1 MAQHETSPVAAKTP
15 VTALAAALLTMVL
28 WASAFVAIRH
38 IGESVRPGSLAL
50 GRLLVG
56 ALALLAVVT
65 IRREG
70 LPPRAAW
77 PGIAGMG
84 VFWFGLYMVA
94 LNWGERHTEAGTA
107 ALLVGAGPLLVALL
121 AGFLLHEGFPRPLL
135 VGLAVAFVGAA
146 LAGASSGG
154 GDTAVVGVLLCLAAA
169 AGHAVGV
176 IFQKPALSHAS
187 PLQVTAYASTFGAIA
202 CLPFAGQLVTD
213 LGNASA
219 GSWAGVVYLGL
230 LPTAL
235 AFWTWSYALAHMP
248 AGRLGAVTY
257 VVPAITV
264 VLAWPTLGE
273 FPSGLALA
281 GGALCLLG
289 VGISR
294 RTPRTAPGP
303 AASPTTSPTAT
314 PAPEPA
320 FAESG
325 TVGDVR
331 GETADVSG
339 PARAQD

>member
-1 MAQHETSPVAAKTP
+1 MAQNDSITAKP
-15 VTALAAALLTMVL
+15 PLTATAAALLTMVL

-38 IGESVRPGSLAL
+38 IGVSVRPGPLAL

-56 ALALLAVVT
+56 AVALLAVVT

-94 LNWGERHTEAGTA
+94 LNWGEQHTDAATA
-107 ALLVGAGPLLVALL
+107 ALLIGTGPLLVALL

-135 VGLAVAFVGAA
+135 AGLAVAFIGAA

-154 GDTAVVGVLLCLAAA
+154 GDTAIVGVLLCLAAA

-176 IFQKPALSHAS
+176 IFQKPALAHAS
-187 PLQVTAYASTFGAIA
+187 PLLITAYSAAVGAVA

-213 LGNASA
+213 LGNASTGA
-219 GSWAGVVYLGL
+219 WAGVVYLGL

-248 AGRLGAVTY
+248 AGRLSATTY
-257 VVPAITV
+257 IVPALTV

-281 GGALCLLG
+281 GGALCLIG
-289 VGISR
+289 VGIFSR
-294 RTPRTAPGP
+294 RTPRTAPG
-303 AASPTTSPTAT
+303 STSSS
-314 PAPEPA
+314 APESPP
-320 FAESG
+320 AESG
-325 TVGDVR
+325 AVDEVGI
-331 GETADVSG
+331 GQSTDVSG
-339 PARAQD
+339 QIRSQD